1 MFITSFACK
10 VLLCLLHVCLY
21 ALDAFFALKHK
32 LLHRLKYSSVH
43 DAKFADA
50 KLLCSSASA
59 LTDMDLLEK
68 VPKHIAVL
76 IGEHDISY
84 RDAANLVMWCL
95 FAGIP
100 HVTLYDVEGALKEN
114 FARLYKEISRSQV
127 EHFGCENRC
136 KVVLH
141 VKGQELP
148 EKNGQRNGYK
158 QHINVHLASG
168 DDGRP
173 QLASIART
181 FCQAVE
187 RREMA
192 PSDITPHL
200 IQRELGDVPDPELL
214 LRCGCVHSLL
224 GYPPWQIRL
233 TEIVTLPTH
242 RNLQLSE
249 FLEALVKYNK
259 REQRFGK

>member
-1 MFITSFACK
+1 MFITSFVYK
-10 VLLCLLHVCLY
+10 VILCILHVCLY
-21 ALDAFFALKHK
+21 VLDVFLMVKHK

-50 KLLCSSASA
+50 KLPCSSSA
-59 LTDMDLLEK
+59 HTGMDLLQK

-84 RDAANLVMWCL
+84 RDAANLVVWCL

-100 HVTLYDVEGALKEN
+100 HVTLYDAEGALKEN
-114 FARLYKEISRSQV
+114 VTRLYKEITRSQV
-127 EHFGCENRC
+127 EHFGCNGRC

-173 QLASIART
+173 HLASIART

-187 RREMA
+187 RGEMV

-200 IQRELGDVPDPELL
+200 IQQELGDVPDPELL
-214 LRCGCVHSLL
+214 LKCGCVHSLL

-242 RNLQLSE
+242 HNLRLSE
-249 FLEALVKYNK
+249 FFEALAKYNK